1 MHVRLLLAALATA
14 FGLATASPAI
24 SAEKIIIAEPVH
36 GTGYLPLYVGIHK
49 GYFAAEGLDVQAV
62 TMLSAGAHRNAT
74 LTKSAWGF
82 IGGPE
87 HNAFVKAKGGELR
100 SVVNIVNRGNVYFV
114 ARKGLTPPPFGKELA
129 DYLRGKTIATSS
141 FGTTPNSITRYVL
154 TTLGLNPQ
162 TDVVLQEIA
171 PGNELASVQSKQA
184 DFAVTTEPFLT
195 QGILR
200 GIWNEPFYNAPR
212 ELGPYAY
219 STINIRQESIATEPE
234 TVRKFVRAMSKALQ
248 FTLKNKEEALAVAKK
263 EFPTMNVDDLM
274 ATITRSFADQMWS
287 EDGMVTPQS
296 WDTGKKVVMTANI
309 LKEDVAYDAII
320 NMSFMKEMTQ

>member
-1 MHVRLLLAALATA
+1 MRVLLAALVTTL
-14 FGLATASPAI
+14 GLATASPAI
-24 SAEKIIIAEPVH
+24 SAEKIIIGEPVH

-49 GYFAAEGLDVQAV
+49 GFFADEGLDVQIV
-62 TMLSAGAHRNAT
+62 TMLAAGAHRNAT
-74 LTKSAWGF
+74 LTKQSWGF

-129 DYLRGKTIATSS
+129 DYLRGKTIATGG
-141 FGTTPNSITRYVL
+141 FGSTPNSITRYVL

-162 TDVVLQEIA
+162 SDVVLQEIA
-171 PGNELASVQSKQA
+171 PGNELASLQSKQA

-195 QGILR
+195 QGIQR
-200 GIWNEPFYNAPR
+200 GVWNEPFYNAPR

-234 TVRKFVRAMSKALQ
+234 TVRKFVKAMSKALQ

-274 ATITRSFADQMWS
+274 ATINRSFADKMWS
-287 EDGMVTPQS
+287 EDGMVTPQA

-309 LKEDVAYDAII
+309 LKEDTPYDAII
-320 NMSFMKEMTQ
+320 NMSFMKELAQ